1 MSVSGQT
8 AQSYFKKYR
17 IIRPDEWKSFM
28 DKNAYQDPTVRS
40 ATFDLTQTFSEK
52 NVTMGSHFL
61 MDAHLMHFKPY
72 ENLVL
77 NPLSKNSWKS
87 LLEQEMADPKY
98 QELNAKVS
106 RNPMLSLMATK
117 NFLQAIVEKAQQ
129 SQNAIPPNMMPQ
141 NQPGSQQ
148 GPGNA
153 PGNTPNPQGQ
163 QGNNPNQPG
172 NQPGGGGQ
180 QQQPFNFSNFM
191 NALTNMQ
198 NGPLGNQATSNN
210 ILAGMASAA
219 SNATQQTNDMIT
231 VMNGFTHS
239 GIPMKRLTDPDEMR
253 EILSNR
259 FVVSLAKVMK
269 RLNTDD
275 SGKSHVKP
283 STRRGIPI
291 GTKKMQ
297 YFSEIP
303 DMVPQDMLDEDLQ
316 NYKIAS
322 KTAHVRERYSSM
334 NNYLIYLDKSG
345 SMGGGIEF
353 IDDYAPKIA
362 VAAASAL
369 GLARTVKA
377 HGGTVTL
384 KLFDTEVGDPI
395 TDMWDL
401 LKTLGGIQAD
411 GGTNITLVL
420 EDVIQKGRDYKAVL
434 ISDGIDSIDETVAK
448 SCSKMDLTS
457 VLIQT
462 SNDLLEKYT
471 NTIKITKFT
480 GDNILMEL

>member
-1 MSVSGQT
+1 MSIPGQT

-17 IIRPDEWKSFM
+17 IVRPDEWKSFM
-28 DKNAYQDPTVRS
+28 DKNAYQEPTVRS
-40 ATFDLTQTFSEK
+40 ATFDLTQAFSEK

-72 ENLVL
+72 DKLVL

-98 QELNAKVS
+98 QDLNAKVS

-117 NFLQAIVEKAQQ
+117 NFLQAIVEKAEE
-129 SQNAIPPNMMPQ
+129 SQKAIPPNMMPQ

-148 GPGNA
+148 GQGNA

-163 QGNNPNQPG
+163 QGNQPGG
-172 NQPGGGGQ
+172 NQP
-180 QQQPFNFSNFM
+180 QQPFNFNNFM

-198 NGPLGNQATSNN
+198 SGPMSNQSTYNSIMAGLG
-210 ILAGMASAA
+210 AA
-219 SNATQQTNDMIT
+219 AANATEESTEMMN
-231 VMNGFTHS
+231 VMNSFSHS
-239 GIPMKRLTDPDEMR
+239 GIPMKRLTDPEEMR
-253 EILSNR
+253 DILSNR
-259 FVVSLAKVMK
+259 FVISLAKVMK

-303 DMVPQDMLDEDLQ
+303 DLVPQDMLDEDIL

-353 IDDYAPKIA
+353 IDDYVPKIA

-369 GLARTVKA
+369 GLARTVRM

-384 KLFDTEVGDPI
+384 KLFDTEVGDPL
-395 TDMWDL
+395 TDMWEL

-434 ISDGIDSIDETVAK
+434 VSDGIDSIDETVAR
-448 SCSKMDLTS
+448 SCSKLDLTS

-471 NTIKITKFT
+471 NAVKIERFT

>member
-28 DKNAYQDPTVRS
+28 DRNAYQDPTVRS
-40 ATFDLTQTFSEK
+40 ATFDLTQTFSKK

-141 NQPGSQQ
+141 NQPG
-148 GPGNA
+148 
-153 PGNTPNPQGQ
+153 
-163 QGNNPNQPG
+163 
-172 NQPGGGGQ
+172 GGG
-180 QQQPFNFSNFM
+180 QQPFNFSNFM

-198 NGPLGNQATSNN
+198 NGPMGNQATSNN

-471 NTIKITKFT
+471 NTVKITKFT

>member
-28 DKNAYQDPTVRS
+28 DRNAYQDPTVRS

-141 NQPGSQQ
+141 NQPG
-148 GPGNA
+148 
-153 PGNTPNPQGQ
+153 
-163 QGNNPNQPG
+163 
-172 NQPGGGGQ
+172 GGG
-180 QQQPFNFSNFM
+180 QQPFNFSNFM

-198 NGPLGNQATSNN
+198 NGPMGNQATSNN

-471 NTIKITKFT
+471 NTVKITKFT

>member
-1 MSVSGQT
+1 MSIPGQT

-28 DKNAYQDPTVRS
+28 DKNAYQEPTVRS
-40 ATFDLTQTFSEK
+40 ATFDLTQSFSEK

-72 ENLVL
+72 GQLVL
-77 NPLSKNSWKS
+77 NPLSKNSWKD
-87 LLEQEMADPKY
+87 LLEQEMADPRY

-117 NFLQAIVEKAQQ
+117 NFLQAIVEKAEK
-129 SQNAIPPNMMPQ
+129 SQPAIPPNMIPP
-141 NQPGSQQ
+141 NQSGSQQ
-148 GPGNA
+148 GQGNA

-163 QGNNPNQPG
+163 QGG
-172 NQPGGGGQ
+172 NQG
-180 QQQPFNFSNFM
+180 QQPFNFNNFM
-191 NALTNMQ
+191 NALSNMQ
-198 NGPLGNQATSNN
+198 NGSLTNQATCNN
-210 ILAGMASAA
+210 IMAGMAAAA
-219 SNATQQTNDMIT
+219 SNATQQSNDLIT
-231 VMNGFTHS
+231 VLNSFTHS

-253 EILSNR
+253 DILSNK

-275 SGKSHVKP
+275 SGKSHVMP

-353 IDDYAPKIA
+353 IDDYVPKIA

-369 GLARTVKA
+369 GLARTVRM

-395 TDMWDL
+395 TDMWEL

-434 ISDGIDSIDETVAK
+434 VSDGIDSIDETVAK

-471 NTIKITKFT
+471 NAVKIERFT